1 MLRSLDVLIAMMDQ
15 VKLKKEN
22 QLILMQGIKVFIN
35 DFKTKNKAYKLL
47 SLIVKKYELDQ
58 GIDEL
63 LQIHKELTP
72 LIEGQA
78 TKQRLRLIQAYIEQ
92 IKTFTIENKE
102 CTLDQVGVLLKHYII
117 ELINSMSNTNL
128 KIRTLSQAIFTDIC
142 FLMRTKFNAV
152 N

>member
-22 QLILMQGIKVFIN
+22 QLVLMQGIKVFIN

-63 LQIHKELTP
+63 L
-72 LIEGQA
+72 
-78 TKQRLRLIQAYIEQ
+78 
-92 IKTFTIENKE
+92 
-102 CTLDQVGVLLKHYII
+102 
-117 ELINSMSNTNL
+117 
-128 KIRTLSQAIFTDIC
+128 
-142 FLMRTKFNAV
+142 
-152 N
+152 